1 MNLAGPPFRAGGSG
15 AKWEAMRTAIALFL
29 AAAGA
34 VLAVWWWLGR
44 PVHMPPSPLAQGE
57 KLECVSYAPF
67 RNGQT
72 PLDLSTRIPADQI
85 EADMEKL
92 AGLTKCVRT
101 YSTDLGLDQI
111 AEIAGRHGLQ
121 VLQGVWLGSN
131 PVRNRAEIETA
142 VRIANKFPT
151 VVRGLVV
158 GNEVLLRGELSSG
171 DLANLIRSVKAKVSV
186 PVTYADVWEFWLRH
200 RDLAS
205 AVDFITIHIL
215 PYWEDEPVAAD
226 AAAAHVQAIRQKVAT
241 VFPNRDILIG
251 EVGWP
256 SLGRMREGALP
267 SPVNQARVFH
277 DVLALAKR
285 EDYRVNLIEAFDQPW
300 KRQLEG
306 TVGGH
311 WGLLDAETR
320 GLKFGWGEPL
330 SNHPRWR
337 AQAAGGV
344 LLVAAVFAAAFFAG
358 RRAKAEVGLDCWIAV
373 AIISGTAGAMIGLAV
388 ERAAVESLGAGLW
401 IRSAALVFVA
411 LSAPILAA
419 AAIAARETLPDLAG
433 ILGRR
438 AGWRAVPL
446 ALGLVWA
453 ATIVLAIQVAL
464 GLVFDPRYRDFTFAP
479 LTAAAVA
486 FAAVVFI
493 VPRMSGP
500 RGAAEKTSAAVLAG
514 SSVYIALS
522 ESMANWQ
529 ALWLC
534 AVLLLLSLVL
544 LRARAAPDLK

>member
-1 MNLAGPPFRAGGSG
+1 
-15 AKWEAMRTAIALFL
+15 MRIAIALFL

-44 PVHMPPSPLAQGE
+44 PVSMPPSPLAQDE

-67 RNGQT
+67 RSGQT
-72 PLDLSTRIPADQI
+72 PLDLSTRIPAAQI
-85 EADMEKL
+85 ETDMERL

-142 VRIANKFPT
+142 VRIANKFPG

-171 DLANLIRSVKAKVSV
+171 DLINLIRSVKTQVSV

-200 RDLAS
+200 RDLAP
-205 AVDFITIHIL
+205 AVDFITVHIL
-215 PYWEDEPVAAD
+215 PYWEDDPVAAD
-226 AAAAHVQAIRQKVAT
+226 AAASHVQAIWQKVAA

-251 EVGWP
+251 EFGWP

-277 DVLALAKR
+277 DVLALAKQ
-285 EDYRVNLIEAFDQPW
+285 ENYRVNLIEAFDQPW

-337 AQAAGGV
+337 RQAAGGV
-344 LLVAAVFAAAFFAG
+344 LLVAATFAAAFFAG
-358 RRAKAEVGLDCWIAV
+358 RRSKSDMGAGGWIAV
-373 AIISGTAGAMIGLAV
+373 AIIAGTAGAMIGLVV
-388 ERAAVESLGAGLW
+388 EKAEIESLGPGLW
-401 IRSAALVFVA
+401 VRSAVMLVA
-411 LSAPILAA
+411 LSAPIVTA
-419 AAIAARETLPDLAG
+419 AAIAANETLPDFAG

-438 AGWRAVPL
+438 RGWRAFPF

-453 ATIVLAIQVAL
+453 ATIVLSIQVAL
-464 GLVFDPRYRDFTFAP
+464 GFVFDPRYRDFTFAP

-486 FAAVVFI
+486 FAVLSFSG
-493 VPRMSGP
+493 PRSAGP
-500 RGAAEKTSAAVLAG
+500 RGAAEKASAAVLAG
-514 SSVYIALS
+514 SAVYVALN

-534 AVLLLLSLVL
+534 AVFALLSLVL
-544 LRARAAPDLK
+544 LRVRGAPDSK